1 MKEVHIKKMKIIW
14 TLGLFSLILFSFFI
28 TTLIITLMI
37 YQSQNT
43 ITNDS
48 VYITFTILSVIGI
61 LVAAILSFAGSLIIL
76 ITDFKNKE
84 INESRILWGLL
95 SLFLLGSVGLIIFS
109 SINKSKLSQKDAP
122 LSNKENNE
130 VTNNESLPKNSLE
143 VVNQAFKMLE
153 TGAITKEE
161 YDKIKEQNL

>member
-1 MKEVHIKKMKIIW
+1 MKELHIKKMKIIW
-14 TLGLFSLILFSFFI
+14 TLGLSSLILFSFFI

-109 SINKSKLSQKDAP
+109 SINKSKLSQKDMP
-122 LSNKENNE
+122 LSSKENNE
-130 VTNNESLPKNSLE
+130 ATNNESLPKDSLE

>member
-14 TLGLFSLILFSFFI
+14 TLGLSSLILFSFFI

-122 LSNKENNE
+122 LSNEENNE